1 MTHFFQRTAL
11 VLLATSALCAGPA
24 AARTHHHRH
33 AAKPA
38 PAPVA
43 ANGRIVTLPGER
55 SAYVVKKGDT
65 LEKIADK
72 LDTTVP
78 ELKKDNKLKGNT
90 IQPGDVL
97 KGPPVTKKAYV
108 VAKGDTVFSIA
119 QRFHVSVEELRD
131 ENDLSPKVHIRP
143 GQKIRLPA
151 DYKAPAVLAAQD
163 EADNAEPA
171 AKGSKGK
178 KGKTPPPEAVDETP
192 APSGPVGEP
201 GPGAQ
206 GRISTEAGHA
216 ATYRVRRGDT
226 LNKIADRLDTS
237 ADELRR
243 DNHVRGNALRPGQVL
258 HGPRHAGSTFYM
270 VASGDTLA
278 GVAARLGVSV
288 EALKAFNDL
297 GGKTTLRGGQKLKLP
312 PGVHETPIA
321 PARPEGRYPRPA
333 LPDRDDAT
341 LPSRPQPYSG
351 NPTAPI
357 PTQRPYVAPPS
368 TANGPAAG
376 PTQGAAPSDAQI
388 AQLGKG
394 RFQWPLKG
402 DLLSDF
408 GAKPGGQR
416 NDGINIQA
424 EAGASVR
431 AAADG
436 DVVYAGDQVPGFGNL
451 VLIKH
456 ADGWVTAYGHL
467 SHVDVKMQQKVMQGQ
482 QIGQAGQTGGVPEPQ
497 LHFEVRYAPNPLA
510 GDRARPVDPKLVLPK

>member
-55 SAYVVKKGDT
+55 AAYVVKKGDT

-72 LDTTVP
+72 LDTSVP
-78 ELKKDNKLKGNT
+78 ELKKGNKLKGNT

-108 VAKGDTVFSIA
+108 VSKGDTVYSIA

-151 DYKAPAVLAAQD
+151 DYKAPAVLVAQE

-171 AKGSKGK
+171 AKGAKGK
-178 KGKTPPPEAVDETP
+178 KGKTPAPEAADEAP
-192 APSGPVGEP
+192 APTGPVGEP

-206 GRISTEAGHA
+206 GRIATEAGHA

-288 EALKAFNDL
+288 EALKAANDL
-297 GGKTTLRGGQKLKLP
+297 AGRTTLRGGQKLKLP
-312 PGVHETPIA
+312 SGVHETIAA
-321 PARPEGRYPRPA
+321 PARPEARYPRPA
-333 LPDRDDAT
+333 LPDRDDSS

-467 SHVDVKMQQKVMQGQ
+467 GRVDVKMQQKVTQGQ